1 MLKLIKRK
9 LIFKKVFKYVPE
21 GNFLK
26 ILKYN
31 KYLQGQLDLTFEI
44 FKEYSNKIILEIIPS
59 NTLLQNK
66 NIFIN
71 IIGDKSSY
79 YTFFNDEKEAI
90 KRNYFLKDEKVKKIK
105 IVINA
110 SEIKSLD
117 GLFESRNYIEQIKF
131 VKFSKRDIIN

>member
-44 FKEYSNKIILEIIPS
+44 FKEYSNKIILEIMPS

-66 NIFIN
+66 I
-71 IIGDKSSY
+71 
-79 YTFFNDEKEAI
+79 
-90 KRNYFLKDEKVKKIK
+90 
-105 IVINA
+105 
-110 SEIKSLD
+110 
-117 GLFESRNYIEQIKF
+117 YILI
-131 VKFSKRDIIN
+131 